1 MTDLY
6 FLRILQFITSI
17 GCVTSIIWLN
27 WTLRNLEKDLNRLS
41 HVMLEMVRHSMENNF
56 PLPKNVFPLKF
67 DS

>member
-1 MTDLY
+1 MTELD
-6 FLRILQFITSI
+6 FERVLQFITSC
-17 GCVTSIIWLN
+17 GCLVAIIWLN

-41 HVMLEMVRHSMENNF
+41 HVMLEIVRHRVENNY